1 MGEIFLIL
9 RLSFIVFILNLN
21 LFATSVLVSKNSIV
35 FEEKLDS
42 SKVTVQDVSDI
53 NKSCVPLTLQDLET
67 EDYITAHHINK
78 NIIICTK
85 DIKRY
90 EAETIVFNFGGLK
103 IEKKGKIIYE
113 NKDFIRFKN
122 IDGTVEQ
129 IYKDGRIK

>member
-1 MGEIFLIL
+1 MIL

-21 LFATSVLVSKNSIV
+21 LFATSVLVSKNSIA

-42 SKVTVQDVSDI
+42 SKVSVQDVSDI
-53 NKSCVPLTLQDLET
+53 NKSCIPLTLQDLET
-67 EDYITAHHINK
+67 EDYITSHHINK

>member
-1 MGEIFLIL
+1 MIL

-21 LFATSVLVSKNSIV
+21 LFATSVLVSKNSIA

-42 SKVTVQDVSDI
+42 SKVIVQDVSDI

-67 EDYITAHHINK
+67 EDYITSHHINK

-85 DIKRY
+85 DIKKY

>member
-1 MGEIFLIL
+1 MIL

-21 LFATSVLVSKNSIV
+21 LFATSVLVSKNSIA

-42 SKVTVQDVSDI
+42 SKVIVQDVSDI

-67 EDYITAHHINK
+67 EDYITSHHINK